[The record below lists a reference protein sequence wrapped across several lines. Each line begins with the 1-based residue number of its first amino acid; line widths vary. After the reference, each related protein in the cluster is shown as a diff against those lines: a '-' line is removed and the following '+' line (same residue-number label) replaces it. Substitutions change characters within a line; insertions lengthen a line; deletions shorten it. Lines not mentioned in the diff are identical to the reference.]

1 MVKLELTYDI
11 ERVLLEVVKRS
22 MDSMEIQVEGI
33 DVDSVTL
40 SKEIE
45 DRELR
50 SLSKR
55 LAPYGIKINTEK
67 PLSLLDQIKALIKK
81 YVRGDY
87 DRNIS
92 ISKMLSE
99 ELGYSYSYLSNH
111 FTSKTF
117 TTIENFYVLIR
128 IEKVKELLMQEDKTL
143 SDIAF
148 SLNFSSVPHL
158 SGQFKKVTGLTI
170 TQYLKIRNNT
180 INTI

>member
-1 MVKLELTYDI
+1 MKIELTFDI
-11 ERVLLEVVKRS
+11 ERVVLEVVKRT
-22 MDSMEIQVEGI
+22 MDSMHIQVERI
-33 DVDSVTL
+33 HEDSVTL
-40 SKEIE
+40 SRQIG
-45 DRELR
+45 DTELQIV
-50 SLSKR
+50 SQR
-55 LAPYGIKINTEK
+55 LAPYGIKVNAGNT
-67 PLSLLDQIKALIKK
+67 LSLLDQIKALIKK

-128 IEKVKELLMQEDKTL
+128 IEKVKELLVQQDKTL
-143 SDIAF
+143 ADIAF

>member
-1 MVKLELTYDI
+1 MKFEFTY
-11 ERVLLEVVKRS
+11 EVEKVVMEVVKRT
-22 MDSMEIQVEGI
+22 MDSMDIPVERI
-33 DVDSVTL
+33 HEDSIIL
-40 SKEIE
+40 SGEIE
-45 DRELR
+45 DKEMQA
-50 SLSKR
+50 LSKG
-55 LAPYGIKINTEK
+55 LAPYGIKINTGNT
-67 PLSLLDQIKALIKK
+67 LSLLDQIKALIKK

-158 SGQFKKVTGLTI
+158 SGQFKKVTGLTT